1 MHFPSTLSNKTL
13 WALLLACAVIW
24 FGPIDYRKLAKP
36 DEARYA
42 EISREMVA
50 SGDWITPR
58 LNDLKYFEKP
68 PLQYWATAKAFELFG
83 ISEGPARLWT
93 ALTGFAGIL
102 LTYFAGRQLFGRQA
116 GFYAAAVLASSL
128 WYAVLGH
135 INTLDMGLTFF
146 MTLSI
151 FGLLLAQREEATR
164 AQQRNWML
172 LAWAGMALAVLSKGL
187 IGIVL
192 PGAALVLY
200 SLLHLDGRL
209 WTRLHIGKGLIL
221 FLLIS
226 APWFITVSRANP
238 EFAHFFFIHEH
249 FDRFAKNEH
258 AREGALYYFV
268 PVLVFG
274 VLPWLGAL
282 FPALWRSWKI
292 TPGNGLYRFHPN
304 RFLLVWCVFLFV
316 FFSISKSK
324 LPAYL
329 LPIFP
334 SLALL
339 MGQQLETLKTKTLR
353 WHVLPIAL
361 ISITLVAA
369 IPLIILPEVL
379 VHSNDANAE
388 PMHTQFSYW
397 LMAGFAALSI
407 GALYALYQLAREAK
421 PAAVA
426 SLAIA
431 SLIAWQCAWIGYES
445 QSPLQSSYDLAQKIR
460 PHLKPDTPVYNL
472 LTYDQALPF
481 YLNRTVTVVAY
492 QDELALGMQQEPHK
506 TIPTIE
512 GFVEKWT
519 TDTDAIALLDKR
531 SYDSIKQL
539 GIPMQE
545 IADDGRR
552 VIIKKP

>member
-1 MHFPSTLSNKTL
+1 MHFPSTLSTKTL

-24 FGPIDYRKLAKP
+24 FAPIDYRKLAKP

-50 SGDWITPR
+50 TGDWITPR

-83 ISEGPARLWT
+83 LSEGPARLWT
-93 ALTGFAGIL
+93 AFTGFAGIL
-102 LTYFAGRQLFGRQA
+102 LTYFAGRQLFGRQS
-116 GFYAAAVLASSL
+116 GFYAAAVLASSS

-151 FGLLLAQREEATR
+151 FGLLLAQRDDATR
-164 AQQRNWML
+164 SQQRNWML

-187 IGIVL
+187 VGIVL
-192 PGAALVLY
+192 PGAALVIY
-200 SLLHLDGRL
+200 SLLHLDGKL
-209 WTRLHIGKGLIL
+209 WTRLHIGKGLLL
-221 FLLIS
+221 FLLIA
-226 APWFITVSRANP
+226 APWFIAVSRANP
-238 EFAHFFFIHEH
+238 EFAQFFFIHEH

-268 PVLVFG
+268 PVLIFG
-274 VLPWLGAL
+274 ILPWLPAL
-282 FPALWRSWKI
+282 IPALWRSWKI
-292 TPGNGLYRFHPN
+292 APGYGEYRFHPN
-304 RFLLVWCVFLFV
+304 RFLLVWCVFMFV

-334 SLALL
+334 ALALL
-339 MGQQLETLKTKTLR
+339 IGQQLDALKANTLR
-353 WHVLPIAL
+353 WHVIPIA
-361 ISITLVAA
+361 IAA
-369 IPLIILPEVL
+369 IGAVIAIPFILPAVIA
-379 VHSNDANAE
+379 HSEDVNAE
-388 PMHTQFSYW
+388 HMHTLFSYW
-397 LMAGFAALSI
+397 LMAGFAALFI
-407 GALYALYQLAREAK
+407 GALYALHKLNREAK

-426 SLAIA
+426 ALALA
-431 SLIAWQCAWIGYES
+431 SLIAWQFAWIGYES

-460 PHLKPDTPVYNL
+460 PYLKPDTPVYNL

-481 YLNRTVTVVAY
+481 YLGRTVTVVAY

-519 TDTDAIALLDKR
+519 ADTEAIALLDKR
-531 SYDSIKQL
+531 SYASIKQL